1 MSLVNNTVIVY
12 NVEQEFKV
20 VTNPNNTLF
29 VNGILRQ
36 PGFIKK
42 QPWYK
47 RLFKWLI

>member
-1 MSLVNNTVIVY
+1 MNNTVIVY
-12 NVEQEFKV
+12 SDTEV

-29 VNGILRQ
+29 INGKLVQ

-42 QPWYK
+42 QSWYK